1 MFQATELVYEALL
14 RKDIKCRIREAGGM
28 SMVEVTLSGRNFARA
43 SIYYISNTEGNDV
56 AVRTAPLVKFPSERL
71 EKLYAACNAINRK
84 YRHVKFVIDPDKC
97 AVNLE
102 IDIPSRC
109 ANVGEVAEE
118 MLIRA
123 VSVLD
128 AVYPKLMQATWA

>member
-28 SMVEVTLSGRNFARA
+28 SLVEAAFNGKNFPSATF
-43 SIYYISNTEGNDV
+43 YFISNSEGNDV
-56 AVRTAPLVKFPSERL
+56 AIRAANLVKFPPERL

>member
-71 EKLYAACNAINRK
+71 EKLYAVCNAINRK
-84 YRHVKFVIDPDKC
+84 YRHAKFVVDPDK
-97 AVNLE
+97 
-102 IDIPSRC
+102 
-109 ANVGEVAEE
+109 NVVTMDVGAVAEE
-118 MLIRA
+118 LLVRA
-123 VSVLD
+123 VSILD
-128 AVYPKLMQATWA
+128 AVYPQLMQATWA

>member
-71 EKLYAACNAINRK
+71 KKLYAVCNAINRK
-84 YRHVKFVIDPDKC
+84 YRHAKFVVDPDKN
-97 AVNLE
+97 VVTME
-102 IDIPSRC
+102 MDIPSRC
-109 ANVGEVAEE
+109 ENVGAVAEE
-118 MLIRA
+118 LLVRA
-123 VSVLD
+123 VSILD
-128 AVYPKLMQATWA
+128 AVYPQLMQATWA